1 MSISSTTS
9 VTVDFTSGQGNSK
22 TITVQMDNYNSGNPV
37 VHYLDDSD
45 IVDTKDYVIAALIAK
60 HEQTEFSNA

>member
-60 HEQTEFSNA
+60 YAQTEFSNA

>member
-1 MSISSTTS
+1 MSISATTS

-45 IVDTKDYVIAALIAK
+45 IVDTKDYVISALIAK
-60 HEQTEFSNA
+60 YAQTEFSNA